1 MLESFTRDGE
11 PERWPNP
18 EKEMRRKK
26 FGDSVDLEQKRFLL
40 PTNPE
45 AKALLDKLREAVNFL
60 KENHQEVIGF
70 SLHGS
75 LVKGYATE
83 KSDIDGY
90 LLIDSDK
97 AERPIDAEDKEK
109 YPFGWEVVLPGLLEN
124 ELKQIISMPEKT
136 KDIVAL
142 NFNNE
147 TLEKDYEM
155 RDFSRLYIPFL
166 PTIGLGGREYRE
178 FILNKLENMGKS
190 GEALWETITNKLWE
204 DENIDF
210 GKEIADK
217 RYELYPKS
225 IKEARNYFVGNGM

>member
-83 KSDIDGY
+83 KSD
-90 LLIDSDK
+90 
-97 AERPIDAEDKEK
+97 
-109 YPFGWEVVLPGLLEN
+109 
-124 ELKQIISMPEKT
+124 
-136 KDIVAL
+136 
-142 NFNNE
+142 
-147 TLEKDYEM
+147 
-155 RDFSRLYIPFL
+155 
-166 PTIGLGGREYRE
+166 
-178 FILNKLENMGKS
+178 
-190 GEALWETITNKLWE
+190 
-204 DENIDF
+204 
-210 GKEIADK
+210 K